1 MASKEQLL
9 QKQNNVSK
17 ILAQIREKGAVSRM
31 ELCDG
36 LSLSW
41 ACVSDLVSEMITLG
55 LVEER
60 RTVACGKGRVPTI
73 LQLNESKLFVGIDAH
88 DTGMSASICDL
99 YGNKKCNV
107 QISENLN
114 GLSLLDKVK
123 TVLSTV
129 FSQNRG
135 IIGVG
140 IAMQGVYDKKS
151 EQWILGEQVIDDKSF
166 CESVANEFGVPVI
179 TEHDP
184 NCMLFGFLDL
194 IAEKSLMMVR
204 IDNGIGVSVYKNG
217 RFFSDGSL
225 ELGHVVIDRNGT
237 RLSQVVCKSQ
247 SEQEMQTAIQALA
260 IALANVS
267 ALITVEKIV
276 LCGAKVKNFRQFFSE
291 IQKTYDAVVMPYC
304 KAQLQIIEGESASE
318 GASRLAVVKYPCY
331 DKE

>member
-1 MASKEQLL
+1 MASKEQLF

-55 LVEER
+55 LVEEG

-129 FSQNRG
+129 FSQNS
-135 IIGVG
+135 
-140 IAMQGVYDKKS
+140 M
-151 EQWILGEQVIDDKSF
+151 WTPT
-166 CESVANEFGVPVI
+166 NI
-179 TEHDP
+179 TA
-184 NCMLFGFLDL
+184 CIRTCRKFRC
-194 IAEKSLMMVR
+194 SLLL
-204 IDNGIGVSVYKNG
+204 SYH
-217 RFFSDGSL
+217 RFFS
-225 ELGHVVIDRNGT
+225 H
-237 RLSQVVCKSQ
+237 
-247 SEQEMQTAIQALA
+247 
-260 IALANVS
+260 
-267 ALITVEKIV
+267 
-276 LCGAKVKNFRQFFSE
+276 
-291 IQKTYDAVVMPYC
+291 Y
-304 KAQLQIIEGESASE
+304 SASIFFTLFLTKLLFFKWHTVQ
-318 GASRLAVVKYPCY
+318 AQ
-331 DKE
+331 